1 ELAQGG
7 MTDACLSPG
16 SRSTAIAL
24 AMSRH
29 AGIRVHV
36 HLDER
41 ASAFFALGLAKATHR
56 PVGVVCTSGTAAANF
71 LPAVVEAAQARVPL
85 MVLTADRPPTLRGT
99 GANQTID
106 QEHLY
111 GRYTRWFVDAPLP
124 TTGSGRTWRSIG
136 TEAITQMVREPPG
149 PVHVNLPFADPL
161 APAGE

>member
-1 ELAQGG
+1 ARDPPHGDDREGERPRADPGAHGHRGDACRLRVAARARAGPVAHRMSLGDVALACMSMLVDELAQGG

-71 LPAVVEAAQARVPL
+71 LPA
-85 MVLTADRPPTLRGT
+85 
-99 GANQTID
+99 
-106 QEHLY
+106 
-111 GRYTRWFVDAPLP
+111 
-124 TTGSGRTWRSIG
+124 
-136 TEAITQMVREPPG
+136 
-149 PVHVNLPFADPL
+149 
-161 APAGE
+161 